1 MTKPVYLFVL
11 MVLTAV
17 SYVLSAEAVL
27 YTVFAFIALFTVL
40 YAPDILP
47 VMPLFVFGY
56 VATSPYNNPGRNT
69 NSVFSGASGIYV
81 VCLAV
86 VIVASLV
93 YWVIRERKRL
103 FRKNGILVKSL
114 VILTIAYMISGIGF
128 PGYSKL
134 AWKNIPY
141 GLVQGAA
148 LLLPYWLMTGGVN
161 WEKHRKDYFAW
172 MGIAVG
178 CLLFVEVVWTY
189 ASQGIVTD
197 GFVDRDKI
205 YTGWGMY
212 NNLGGML
219 AVMIPFTFWI
229 AEYYKKAW
237 FGCVFGLVML
247 LGVFASCSRSSMILG
262 TLCYV
267 VCYLFFPKGK
277 HRTWQW
283 LILLGVVLVAGVV
296 LFLIR
301 ERLFYALS
309 QMLDGKNVGSR
320 LMIYNQGWG
329 EFLKN
334 PVLGSSFYP
343 APGLSYSWAETSITT
358 IMPARWHN
366 TVVQLLTSTGLVGLA
381 AYGYHRFQT
390 LRLVRKH
397 KTRLEVLIWMSLL
410 VILLG
415 SLVDCHIFNVGPG
428 MFYALAL
435 AWIEKKG
442 ECE

>member
-1 MTKPVYLFVL
+1 MTKPVYLIGL

-17 SYVLSAEAVL
+17 SFALNAEAVL
-27 YTVFAFIALFTVL
+27 YTVFVLIALFTVL
-40 YAPDILP
+40 YAPDIMPILP
-47 VMPLFVFGY
+47 LLIFGY
-56 VATSPYNNPGRNT
+56 VATSPHNNPGRNT

-81 VCLAV
+81 ICLAV
-86 VIVASLV
+86 VIVGSLV

-103 FRKNGILVKSL
+103 FCKNGILVKSL

-128 PGYSKL
+128 PGYLKL

-148 LLLPYWLMTGGVN
+148 LLLPYWLMIGGVN
-161 WEKHRKDYFAW
+161 WEKHRKDYFTW

-178 CLLFVEVVWTY
+178 GLLVFEVLCIYV
-189 ASQGIVTD
+189 SQGVVGD

-212 NNLGGML
+212 NNLGSML
-219 AVMIPFTFWI
+219 AVMIPFTFWL
-229 AEYYKKAW
+229 AVYHKKVW
-237 FGCVFGLVML
+237 IGYGFGLMML
-247 LGVFASCSRSSMILG
+247 IGVFATCSRSSMILG
-262 TLCYV
+262 TLCYLA
-267 VCYLFFPKGK
+267 CCLLLPKGK
-277 HRTWQW
+277 HSDLLWW
-283 LILLGVVLVAGVV
+283 ILLGLAFVAGLILI
-296 LFLIR
+296 LFR
-301 ERLFYALS
+301 EPLFYALN
-309 QMLDGKNVGSR
+309 QILDGKNVGSR
-320 LMIYNQGWG
+320 LMIYGQGLG

-334 PVLGSSFYP
+334 PLLGSSFYP
-343 APGLSYSWAETSITT
+343 APGLSYSWAKTGITA

-366 TVVQLLTSTGLVGLA
+366 TVVQLLTSTGLVGLG

-390 LRLVRKH
+390 LKLVRKH
-397 KTRLEVLIWMSLL
+397 KSQLDMFVWMSLL
-410 VILLG
+410 VILVG
-415 SLVDCHIFNVGPG
+415 SLVDCHMFNVGPG